1 MVIEQKEKPG
11 AKGFARKHWS
21 GGAGRRKEGRDVS
34 GWWFYESPRLHSMLQ
49 PTTSQVYICGMGAE
63 GRRRGKKIEN
73 AAWRTRN
80 RGAKNK
86 GKNSIGIS
94 FFLFFLHSMGW
105 KNLNLFSSKNFPRI
119 KNNSN
124 DSRWQE

>member
-86 GKNSIGIS
+86 G
-94 FFLFFLHSMGW
+94 FQVW
-105 KNLNLFSSKNFPRI
+105 KGGGSKSGVVR
-119 KNNSN
+119 KRR
-124 DSRWQE
+124 DERRRD